1 MTATLTG
8 DDDEQ
13 HKKGTAHRGLPRGL
27 HGAKKQGSVDESIE
41 LDGSN
46 KERSGFVNHSLFH
59 LFLSVDLY
67 GSSVP

>member
-1 MTATLTG
+1 MKTDLALATCCREPGMTATLTG

-41 LDGSN
+41 LDGGPIRN
-46 KERSGFVNHSLFH
+46 AAAL
-59 LFLSVDLY
+59 
-67 GSSVP
+67 